1 MRFDMVHTKQSTIV
15 NRAAVVRVAV
25 TWPRGLPC
33 KLRITS
39 FVKEGGVTCARKR
52 RFCGKSSCAG
62 LKHGGTALTVAS
74 PHAYTSRKGRN
85 EIMLTPSARL
95 CKLIYQKSSMC
106 LGSDLDLVG
115 GTLAAVGSDGI
126 GSVWFQKT

>member
-1 MRFDMVHTKQSTIV
+1 MVHTQQSMIIS
-15 NRAAVVRVAV
+15 RAAVIRVAM
-25 TWPRGLPC
+25 TWPRDLPC

-74 PHAYTSRKGRN
+74 PHAYTSRKGLN
-85 EIMLTPSARL
+85 EIHSLLTPSARL
-95 CKLIYQKSSMC
+95 CKLIYQNRQC
-106 LGSDLDLVG
+106 VLGVTWTWLVAP
-115 GTLAAVGSDGI
+115 LLR
-126 GSVWFQKT
+126 